1 MERSSGRR
9 KKFIPPTYRF
19 NCRNPLRFLFP
30 VYFPISSLRCFLS
43 LWKIDKHLTPATK
56 LLKSHHKTNNRS
68 TSWNHRTTA
77 SMRFPEAAD
86 VWRWWSTSG
95 RVDAFRVAGSRL
107 ASASPFVYLQRFHS
121 IIFLSAT
128 RFPSHFSPF
137 LDISSLPRT
146 NKGDGPRKN
155 KWGSKSKGSVA
166 PPLPIFP
173 SLFLDNTSFFLH
185 APPPSFSDALWAAL
199 CSATSFI
206 FFFPS
211 LFQTYPAS
219 NPFSSCWTARRAN
232 WDSWTSQTRRW
243 ATAFEFRVLAG
254 GRFTKDA

>member
-1 MERSSGRR
+1 MEVERSSGRR
-9 KKFIPPTYRF
+9 RFRYKKFIPPTYRF
-19 NCRNPLRFLFP
+19 NCRSPLRFLFP
-30 VYFPISSLRCFLS
+30 VYFSISCLRCFLS
-43 LWKIDKHLTPATK
+43 PRKIDKHLTPATK

-68 TSWNHRTTA
+68 TSWNDRTTA
-77 SMRFPEAAD
+77 SMQFPEAAD

-173 SLFLDNTSFFLH
+173 SLFLDNTSFFLR
-185 APPPSFSDALWAAL
+185 PPPPLLATLFELLCVAPRRSSSFFAL
-199 CSATSFI
+199 CFRRTQRAIRFRHAERRGERAEIPERRESEGEQPLSSSA
-206 FFFPS
+206 
-211 LFQTYPAS
+211 
-219 NPFSSCWTARRAN
+219 C
-232 WDSWTSQTRRW
+232 
-243 ATAFEFRVLAG
+243 
-254 GRFTKDA
+254 